1 MCIPY
6 TFMLA
11 LKIFDEP
18 EKDDDAGLGEA
29 AVQQQGTEVTQ
40 YANQVPALLSAS
52 GLPHADR

>member
-29 AVQQQGTEVTQ
+29 AVQQQGTEVERD
-40 YANQVPALLSAS
+40 
-52 GLPHADR
+52 AD